1 MSILQ
6 RYVLRQL
13 LWVFTL
19 TLLSLTGM
27 LVIVGVIGEAS
38 KNGLGPEQI
47 RDILPFV
54 VPSLLPF
61 TIPATF
67 LLTVC
72 VVFGRLAGDNE
83 ITAIKAAGIN
93 VMVVLT
99 PAFVAA
105 ALLSLATFY
114 LTDQVIPWA
123 RANVERVILTAMED
137 IFLGILRDKNHF
149 TNLERGIVISV
160 RGVEGRRLIDPH
172 FRYAVPGNP
181 VSVNITAREAT
192 LEFDLEQQQ
201 VMLSLVEGQ
210 VLLPNGD
217 QANLADEKYPFP
229 LPLRTKLAPPRDL
242 PIEQLRSDMR
252 QCRRERDALEQQQVI
267 TTAFALSQGRFGK
280 LSAPFQIAHD
290 TRFNDLTE
298 RFHKL
303 HTEIHSRLALACSC
317 FFFALVGSPFA
328 VLQGRRQFLTSFALC
343 FIPILVLYYPIV
355 LVMMNLGKDA
365 VVHPAF
371 GMWLGNLGMGLVAWL
386 LLKRVLQH

>member
-192 LEFDLEQQQ
+192 
-201 VMLSLVEGQ
+201 
-210 VLLPNGD
+210 
-217 QANLADEKYPFP
+217 
-229 LPLRTKLAPPRDL
+229 
-242 PIEQLRSDMR
+242 
-252 QCRRERDALEQQQVI
+252 
-267 TTAFALSQGRFGK
+267 
-280 LSAPFQIAHD
+280 
-290 TRFNDLTE
+290 
-298 RFHKL
+298 
-303 HTEIHSRLALACSC
+303 
-317 FFFALVGSPFA
+317 
-328 VLQGRRQFLTSFALC
+328 
-343 FIPILVLYYPIV
+343 
-355 LVMMNLGKDA
+355 
-365 VVHPAF
+365 
-371 GMWLGNLGMGLVAWL
+371 
-386 LLKRVLQH
+386 